1 MTCPQLFVESSV
13 SHSIAELMLAFCE
26 FLQPVQLV
34 FSMFP
39 VDVTPTFLQTTSAC
53 KLSSGNS
60 AAHWRSRRSI
70 PTACLNA
77 AMMRSWSDTQLV
89 NTRRN
94 AAKLQI
100 FCFTEGEACLQEQ
113 HWQPHRRGFAS
124 SSDAFQP
131 RPGLGFQ
138 EASDFLSFCQVQ
150 RGRAASGMVSS
161 GKFDRPR
168 CQGSGPSRAN
178 AESDNARCRWADNG
192 RIGLACRGLAIRVM
206 FPVFVWRCMRSCQP
220 VCLAS
225 WWDVFPCAYRARPWL
240 QLLVALSLVGLE
252 TSTAW
257 LLPGMR
263 FSENCARRAQP
274 EDL

>member
-77 AMMRSWSDTQLV
+77 AMMRSWSDTQLL

-100 FCFTEGEACLQEQ
+100 FLLHRGGRLLAGATLATTSARLCIKLRCLPAMTC
-113 HWQPHRRGFAS
+113 HG
-124 SSDAFQP
+124 
-131 RPGLGFQ
+131 
-138 EASDFLSFCQVQ
+138 
-150 RGRAASGMVSS
+150 
-161 GKFDRPR
+161 
-168 CQGSGPSRAN
+168 
-178 AESDNARCRWADNG
+178 
-192 RIGLACRGLAIRVM
+192 
-206 FPVFVWRCMRSCQP
+206 
-220 VCLAS
+220 
-225 WWDVFPCAYRARPWL
+225 
-240 QLLVALSLVGLE
+240 
-252 TSTAW
+252 
-257 LLPGMR
+257 
-263 FSENCARRAQP
+263 
-274 EDL
+274 